1 MSQIHIVFFALYSRV
16 KSGLL
21 AVVVLR
27 RRNLKSHM
35 SFPLLFSNTIPHSHR
50 SLCQTISPRPVRFLR
65 TSDCHDHY
73 CSLMPRQVLAVCQD
87 LASSNNMFYDFISF
101 VTYSTAS
108 ILNQSSRYFPRS
120 CLHHLL

>member
-1 MSQIHIVFFALYSRV
+1 MPQIHIVFFALYSRV

-27 RRNLKSHM
+27 RWNSKSHT
-35 SFPLLFSNTIPHSHR
+35 SFPLLFSNTIPHSQR
-50 SLCQTISPRPVRFLR
+50 SLCQAISPRPVRFLR
-65 TSDCHDHY
+65 PSDCHDHY

-87 LASSNNMFYDFISF
+87 LASSNKMFHGLISF

-108 ILNQSSRYFPRS
+108 ILNKSSRCFPRS
-120 CLHHLL
+120 CLHH